1 MSCMI
6 HDPNKTM
13 TINQAAK
20 VIKTLDTP
28 KQKQDVQTEK
38 HFTSMASMYDVP
50 NHSVLNSPHRRQNC
64 KSQMVKDYSESLHH
78 CVLKTVVYEGTLT
91 RASSK

>member
-1 MSCMI
+1 
-6 HDPNKTM
+6 M

-38 HFTSMASMYDVP
+38 HITSMASMYDVL
-50 NHSVLNSPHRRQNC
+50 NHSVLTDGKIVNLRWW
-64 KSQMVKDYSESLHH
+64 KII
-78 CVLKTVVYEGTLT
+78 LKVYITVFWKQWSMKGL
-91 RASSK
+91 